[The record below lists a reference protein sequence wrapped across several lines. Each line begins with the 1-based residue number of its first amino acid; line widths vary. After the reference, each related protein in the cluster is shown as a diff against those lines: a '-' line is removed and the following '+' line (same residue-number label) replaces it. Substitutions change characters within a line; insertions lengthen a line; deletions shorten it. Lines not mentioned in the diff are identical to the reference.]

1 MLIYSLPLGSNCE
14 ALGVYFW
21 IEVLAVIFGLAYL
34 FFLIQQNV
42 ICWIFGIIGSLLS
55 IYLFYD
61 SRLYSEAILYSYY
74 VLMGGYG
81 FYMWRRK
88 SEDQSSLLLVIS
100 ELKWLYHIV
109 FLLVGSILAWVMA
122 WFFDTYTNADKP
134 YLDAFTTI
142 FSFLAT
148 YLEARKV
155 VSAWLYWIVLN
166 GVTVLLYFGK
176 GLDVYAGLSVV
187 YFIMSFLGYV
197 RWKRSMS

>member
-1 MLIYSLPLGSNCE
+1 MLIYSLPLGSNFE
-14 ALGVYFW
+14 ALDVYFW

-55 IYLFYD
+55 IYLFYQ

-74 VLMGGYG
+74 VMMGGYG

-88 SEDQSSLLLVIS
+88 SEDRSSLLLVIS

-109 FLLVGSILAWVMA
+109 FLFVGSLMAWVMA

-166 GVTVLLYFGK
+166 GVTVLLYFSK
-176 GLDVYAGLSVV
+176 GLDVYAGLSIV
-187 YFIMSFLGYV
+187 YFIMSFVGYA
-197 RWKRSMS
+197 RWKRSMA

>member
-1 MLIYSLPLGSNCE
+1 MLIYSLPLGSNFE
-14 ALGVYFW
+14 ALDVYFW

-55 IYLFYD
+55 IYLFYH

-88 SEDQSSLLLVIS
+88 SEDQSSLLLVVS
-100 ELKWLYHIV
+100 ELKRLYHIV
-109 FLLVGSILAWVMA
+109 FLLVGSLMAWVMA

-166 GVTVLLYFGK
+166 GVTVLLYFSK
-176 GLDVYAGLSVV
+176 GLDIYAGLSVV
-187 YFIMSFLGYV
+187 YFIMSFVGYV
-197 RWKRSMS
+197 RWKRSMA

>member
-1 MLIYSLPLGSNCE
+1 MLIYSLPLGSNFE
-14 ALGVYFW
+14 ALDVYFW

-55 IYLFYD
+55 IYLFYQ

-74 VLMGGYG
+74 VVMGVYG

-109 FLLVGSILAWVMA
+109 FLFVGSLMAWVMA

-166 GVTVLLYFGK
+166 GVTVLLYFSK
-176 GLDVYAGLSVV
+176 GLDVYAGLSIV
-187 YFIMSFLGYV
+187 YFIMSFVGYA
-197 RWKRSMS
+197 RWKRSMA